1 MNFNDLKKRIPKK
14 VIENFIYV
22 TLLQVFLLCAPLI
35 TYPYLVGILG
45 KDLYGTIITAQVF
58 VSYFTIIIDF
68 GSNSVAARYIA
79 LSKNSKD
86 RTSEILSCIMS
97 ARFYLWVLSAIVFMG
112 LTYLVSSFRQHYLLY
127 VLMFGMT
134 LNDLLFPQ
142 FFYQGIEQMK
152 HITQINLIIKILF
165 ILLIFVFVK
174 ESDDYLLVPIFYSV
188 GYFIGGIVSLLIITR
203 KYRIHLQLKKVNE
216 FIYYVKDCS
225 PILAKELISTIKDK
239 LNVFFIGSYIGM
251 SDVVIY
257 DLGYKFI
264 VILAK
269 PITIIGT
276 VLLPRF
282 STNSNYKGQNYTLLF
297 SFFIVLTCVIFSNI
311 FLDQIVFFFIHEHI
325 ELLPLR
331 LFLLAPIILSVS
343 SCVGYIHLLANGLN
357 KHVLLSIAIASFT
370 YCVGILYVIFT
381 NQASNLMTFILISLL
396 SYSVEMIYRIVVFI
410 KRENTNGK

>member
-1 MNFNDLKKRIPKK
+1 MKLNKIMAKVTNNKV

-45 KDLYGTIITAQVF
+45 KDLYGVIITAQVF
-58 VSYFTIIIDF
+58 VSYFTIVIDF

-86 RTSEILSCIMS
+86 NISDILSCIMT
-97 ARFYLWVLSAIVFMG
+97 ARFYLWFLSAVVFLG
-112 LTYLVSSFRQHYLLY
+112 LTYFVSSFRQYYLLF
-127 VLMFGMT
+127 VLMFGIT

-142 FFYQGIEQMK
+142 FFFQGIEQMK

-174 ESDDYLLVPIFYSV
+174 ESKDYLLVPIFYSI
-188 GYFIGGIVSLLIITR
+188 GYFIGGIVSLAII
-203 KYRIHLQLKKVNE
+203 LKKYGISIKLKSVKDTL
-216 FIYYVKDCS
+216 FYVKDCS

-239 LNVFFIGSYIGM
+239 LNVFFIGNYIGM

-282 STNSNYKGQNYTLLF
+282 SSKSSYKGQNLTLCI
-297 SFFIVLTCVIFSNI
+297 SFLIVFGCVIFSNI
-311 FLDQIVFFFIHEHI
+311 FLDQIVYFFIHEHV

-331 LFLLAPIILSVS
+331 LFLIAPVLLSVS
-343 SCVGYIHLLANGLN
+343 SCIGYIHLLANGLN
-357 KHVLLSIAIASFT
+357 KHVLWSIAIASLT
-370 YCVGILYVIFT
+370 YCLGLLYAIFT
-381 NQASNLMTFILISLL
+381 NHASSLITFILISLL
-396 SYSVEMIYRIVVFI
+396 SYSVETIYRVVVFI
-410 KRENTNGK
+410 KRENK